1 MIRRIFVEKKE
12 GNNVASKKALGD
24 FRSVLNLEVDDVKI
38 IIRYDIEN
46 IDETVYELSL
56 IHI

>member
-24 FRSVLNLEVDDVKI
+24 FRSVLNLEVDDDA
-38 IIRYDIEN
+38 RMSFRRREMGR
-46 IDETVYELSL
+46 SG
-56 IHI
+56 